1 MRNGSVQELWPSGLT
16 YNVHP
21 LQLMGT
27 LRQQPGLAT
36 GLPGDIG
43 NREMTHKPCDPAP
56 VGCRQGLPSS
66 EEANL
71 LIIHK
76 RPGSLVSKFRTIFDH
91 VTPDRWLWPN
101 GVRAQAAA

>member
-1 MRNGSVQELWPSGLT
+1 MQ
-16 YNVHP
+16 
-21 LQLMGT
+21 
-27 LRQQPGLAT
+27 A
-36 GLPGDIG
+36 
-43 NREMTHKPCDPAP
+43 CDPAP
-56 VGCRQGLPSS
+56 DQCRQSLPSS

-101 GVRAQAAA
+101 GVRAAAAACQLKEHSARDHWVGH